1 MHLLLKKHRQ
11 MSSMHCSVLL
21 FLLLF
26 SIIFP
31 IKIREEVFMNKTYI
45 EYKQQLQTQLKG
57 HRIALFLM
65 LFITSALVSA
75 GSYGLEFLLG
85 SYGLAYTF
93 VNFIFSL
100 FCSLINYVILFQ
112 FIKRVRNESFH
123 KQDLKLSPS
132 SIGALLVAGIILS
145 IIQVVLTTLS
155 VFLAFIPPLFY
166 IVASIIN
173 VLCILWNSLIAYRV
187 YDHETRIKVL
197 IADNFHIIK
206 NNAKTLLRGSLLYIT
221 WFVLVQLAIIIV
233 ILPTLLGADI
243 TNMTQVFSQISVYP
257 QAAFSVIGIY
267 ILYYIVQFYLLV
279 PLYTLSA
286 NVYEDSKM
294 R

>member
-1 MHLLLKKHRQ
+1 
-11 MSSMHCSVLL
+11 
-21 FLLLF
+21 
-26 SIIFP
+26 
-31 IKIREEVFMNKTYI
+31 MNKTYI
-45 EYKQQLQTQLKG
+45 EYKQQLQVQLKG
-57 HRIALFLM
+57 HRIPLFLM
-65 LFITSALVSA
+65 LFITSTLVSA
-75 GSYGLEFLLG
+75 CSYGLEFLLG
-85 SYGLAYTF
+85 SQGIAYTF
-93 VNFIFSL
+93 INFIFSL

-112 FIKRVRNESFH
+112 FMKRVRNESFH
-123 KQDLKLSPS
+123 KEDLKLSLS
-132 SIGALLVAGIILS
+132 SIGALLIAGIILS
-145 IIQVVLTTLS
+145 IIQVLLTTLS

-166 IVASIIN
+166 IIASIIN

-197 IADNFHIIK
+197 IADNFHVIK
-206 NNAKTLLRGSLLYIT
+206 NHAKILLRGSLLYIA

-233 ILPTLLGADI
+233 ILPTLLGSDI

-286 NVYEDSKM
+286 NVYEDSK
-294 R
+294 